1 MKGVIVVVSVLVLAL
16 MGGCSIVLANPPLV
30 PPIQYEQFCEAQK
43 VAGTGIVDVS
53 TSIVDK
59 KIALE
64 YYNTMAGDGDL
75 ELDSEHKYSQ
85 NPEKI
90 ATEVESV
97 NNGKKAGFNLI
108 ENTKMTYAGN
118 TPLVGGKLLHSKAFY
133 GGIGA
138 QVQEMFSVY
147 EMEKD
152 ENSFFA
158 STTPYNPKDEKKK
171 EKKEDECADCKC
183 YISGTN
189 PLAEAPDCQC
199 RCDPMTGICKP
210 SVDTIDGPGGVVCGR
225 LEGNEV
231 KECRC
236 EEKEPKPGPQS
247 MDGRDECDCQGDH
260 DCDCDRDHK
269 DKHKDLK
276 PEDLIGKLEKAGRD
290 GDKVEKLMT
299 AENGAYIPSHVI
311 GIDTKTSFNGTWG
324 TDATWHKIFYKDIKA
339 HEMFTGTFEAE
350 KLIKFHENPVPEK
363 EKKPCQG
370 IDC

>member
-1 MKGVIVVVSVLVLAL
+1 M
-16 MGGCSIVLANPPLV
+16 
-30 PPIQYEQFCEAQK
+30 
-43 VAGTGIVDVS
+43 DVS

-75 ELDSEHKYSQ
+75 ELDSEHLYSQ

-90 ATEVESV
+90 AREIDSV
-97 NNGKKAGFNLI
+97 NNGKKSGMNLI
-108 ENTKMTYAGN
+108 ETTKMTYAGD
-118 TPLVGGKLLHSKAFY
+118 TPLVGGKLLNSKAFY

-152 ENSFFA
+152 ETSFFA
-158 STTPYNPKDEKKK
+158 STTPYNPGETCDSSICKDCCCLDANNKQIPN
-171 EKKEDECADCKC
+171 CKC
-183 YISGTN
+183 EFNKTSKICEPINKTTCLKIPGAKCKDRN
-189 PLAEAPDCQC
+189 GEECKCEGERNRHQHDDLCG
-199 RCDPMTGICKP
+199 CDGKP
-210 SVDTIDGPGGVVCGR
+210 
-225 LEGNEV
+225 N
-231 KECRC
+231 
-236 EEKEPKPGPQS
+236 
-247 MDGRDECDCQGDH
+247 
-260 DCDCDRDHK
+260 CDCDRDRK
-269 DKHKDLK
+269 DKEHKNIK

-290 GDKVEKLMT
+290 GDKVEELMT
-299 AENGAYIPSHVI
+299 AENGYYVPSHVI

-370 IDC
+370 VDC